1 MKPTRRKGQLM
12 VRKDDRGFGFIK
24 PDEGG
29 QEVFVHITA
38 FKDVNRRPQ
47 VGDVIHYQLA
57 VGENGKVRACNAFIE
72 GATSQPSPKPSSSA
86 FAERTRSQTA
96 SKSSS
101 FILEVLLLSILPLL
115 GAINFALTTSNL
127 IPLVLYPGMS
137 LLTFVLYAHDKSRAR
152 NGQWRVPEKTLHL
165 CELAGGWLG
174 AFVAQRRLYHKSS
187 KGSYQVVFWVIVTVH
202 IVFWVDWL
210 FLGGMLMSQI
220 LSSPGK

>member
-12 VRKDDRGFGFIK
+12 VWKDDRGFGFIK
-24 PDEGG
+24 PDDGG
-29 QEVFVHITA
+29 QEVFLHITA

-57 VGENGKVRACNAFIE
+57 VGENGKVRACNACIE
-72 GATSQPSPKPSSSA
+72 ATSQPSPKPSSSA
-86 FAERTRSQTA
+86 FSERTRSQTA

-101 FILEVLLLSILPLL
+101 FILEVLLLSVLPVI
-115 GAINFALTTSNL
+115 GAINFFLTTSNP
-127 IPLVLYPGMS
+127 IPLVLYPAMS
-137 LLTFVLYAHDKSRAR
+137 LLTFVLYADDKSRAR

-187 KGSYQVVFWVIVTVH
+187 KGSYQAVFWVIVTIH
-202 IVFWVDWL
+202 IVFWIDWL
-210 FLGGMLMSQI
+210 FLGGKLINLI
-220 LSSPGK
+220 LSSLGK